1 MFISA
6 VKDALYSSQRTS
18 SPLIESITNLCIPKR
33 SGAKVKSIITY
44 NFDDLIE
51 ESLSKVK
58 LEYKTIYRD
67 EEQHDSDELPIYHV
81 HGFIPGRESFDREA
95 SLVFSE
101 EAYHKVYSEPY
112 HWSNL
117 VQLATLRE
125 NNCLMIG
132 LSLSDPNLRRL
143 LEIAAQKQSKN
154 CRHYA
159 FIQRLSNDSLGDKI

>member
-81 HGFIPGRESFDREA
+81 HGFIPGRESFDK
-95 SLVFSE
+95 LL
-101 EAYHKVYSEPY
+101 
-112 HWSNL
+112 WSFQKRRTIRFIL
-117 VQLATLRE
+117 SHI
-125 NNCLMIG
+125 IG
-132 LSLSDPNLRRL
+132 LILFN
-143 LEIAAQKQSKN
+143 
-154 CRHYA
+154 
-159 FIQRLSNDSLGDKI
+159 